1 MGNTCKKLLSELGFY
16 EVWLQQSVGDHRIFL
31 AIFKQRIRDNFIQR
45 WNTELTDSRRALF
58 FRNIS
63 DFSFKS
69 YLDVVQVKK
78 FRRALSR
85 LRMSAHRLEVEM
97 GRWVRPVRVEHDE
110 RKCRVCGILEDEYH
124 FLIECPVYCNLRT
137 LYVKRYYRVNPS
149 MFKLVELFS
158 TDNERDIQNLATYVY
173 KAFDERNKTL
183 YVQNI

>member
-1 MGNTCKKLLSELGFY
+1 M
-16 EVWLQQSVGDHRIFL
+16 
-31 AIFKQRIRDNFIQR
+31 
-45 WNTELTDSRRALF
+45 
-58 FRNIS
+58 
-63 DFSFKS
+63 
-69 YLDVVQVKK
+69 VQVKK

-158 TDNERDIQNLATYVY
+158 TDNKRDIQNLATYVY